1 VRRLVVTGD
10 DFGYSREVNR
20 AIVEAYDCG
29 VLTNASLMVGGDA
42 AAEAIALARS
52 RPGLSVGLH
61 LVVADGRAALPA
73 SQIPRLVDGAGRFRA
88 GLVRQGLRY
97 QFSRGARSELAQEV
111 RAQLERF
118 EKTGLVLSRV
128 DGHHHMHLHPT
139 VLRILLALSD
149 RFRIPAIRLP
159 HEELF
164 LALSL
169 DRRAVASKVLSSL
182 IFRLLVVSGQ
192 RRLRATGILAS
203 ERVYGHL
210 ATGRITEDYL
220 LGLIPRIRSD
230 DVELYCHPATAL
242 PGERFHGPPASG
254 PEEFAALL
262 SERVKDALRRSRF
275 ILVGQEATRV
285 RLVR

>member
-20 AIVEAYDCG
+20 AIAEAYDRG
-29 VLTNASLMVGGDA
+29 ILTNASLMVSGDA
-42 AAEAIALARS
+42 AAEAVALARS

-97 QFSRGARSELAQEV
+97 QFSRGARSELAHEV
-111 RAQLERF
+111 GAQLERF
-118 EKTGLVLSRV
+118 VESGLALSHV

-139 VLRILLALSD
+139 VLKILLGLAD

-159 HEELF
+159 HEELS

-169 DRRAVASKVLSSL
+169 DRCAVPSKVLSSL
-182 IFRLLVVSGQ
+182 IFRLLRASGEG
-192 RRLRATGILAS
+192 RLRAAGIPVP
-203 ERVYGHL
+203 ERVYGLL

-220 LGLIPRIRSD
+220 LGLIPRIRSN
-230 DVELYCHPATAL
+230 DVELYCHPATAV
-242 PGERFHGPPASG
+242 PGQRFHGPPASG

-262 SERVKDALRRSRF
+262 SQRVKDALRQSRF
-275 ILVGQEATRV
+275 VLARPAAARM
-285 RLVR
+285 RLVK

>member
-1 VRRLVVTGD
+1 MRRLIVTGD
-10 DFGYSREVNR
+10 DFGNSREVNL
-20 AIVEAYDCG
+20 AIVEAHDRG
-29 VLTNASLMVGGDA
+29 ILTNASLMVSGDA
-42 AAEAIALARS
+42 ASEAIALARS

-73 SQIPRLVDGAGRFRA
+73 SQIRRLVDGAGRFRA
-88 GLVRQGLRY
+88 GLIRQGLRY
-97 QFSRGARSELAQEV
+97 QFSRGARSELAREV

-118 EKTGLVLSRV
+118 EETGLALSHV

-139 VLRILLALSD
+139 VLQILLSLAD

-159 HEELF
+159 HEELS
-164 LALSL
+164 LAVLL
-169 DRRAVASKVLSSL
+169 DRRGVPSKVLSSL
-182 IFRLLVVSGQ
+182 IFRLLRVRGQ
-192 RRLRATGILAS
+192 RRLAAAGIPVS
-203 ERVYGHL
+203 DRVYGLL

-220 LGLIPRIRSD
+220 LGLIPRIRSN
-230 DVELYCHPATAL
+230 DVELYCHPAAAL

-275 ILVGQEATRV
+275 VLARPAAARMRV
-285 RLVR
+285 VR